1 MTDPNLVILA
11 GGISSRMRKASS
23 GSLEP
28 ALQRDAEEKSKSLI
42 GVGEGS
48 RPFLDYL
55 LYNAEAAGYRDVVI
69 VVGERDRAM
78 REYYGREDRNNRFHG
93 LSVSYASQTIPEG
106 RTKPLGT
113 ADALLQALRQRPDW
127 HGKQLTVCNSDNL
140 YSEKALGLMLR
151 SHAECALIDY
161 DRDALRFESERVR
174 QFAIVCKDQQ
184 GRLLDIVEKPSAD
197 DFARMGGKEGRVGV
211 SMNIFRFLY
220 ERILPFLEMVPLHPV
235 RQEKEI
241 PTAVMMMVHA
251 FPGCMEAIPLAEH
264 VPDLTSREDI
274 AAVRDYLQKEFG
286 NLVWGQRER

>member
-11 GGISSRMRKASS
+11 GGVSSRMKKVSS
-23 GSLEP
+23 DSLEP

-69 VVGERDRAM
+69 VVGERDTAM
-78 REYYGREDRNNRFHG
+78 REYYGREERNNRFHA
-93 LSVSYASQTIPEG
+93 LSISYASQAIPEG

-113 ADALLQALRQRPDW
+113 ADALLQALRWRPDW
-127 HGKQLTVCNSDNL
+127 QGKKFTVCNSDNL
-140 YSEKALGLMLR
+140 YSKRALGLMLG
-151 SHAECALIDY
+151 SKAECALIDY

-174 QFAIVCKDQQ
+174 QFAIVRTDRE
-184 GRLLDIVEKPSAD
+184 GRLLDIVEKPSMNE
-197 DFARMGGKEGRVGV
+197 FARIGGREGRVGV

-220 ERILPFLEMVPLHPV
+220 ERIYQFLEMVPLDPV
-235 RQEKEI
+235 RKEKEI
-241 PTAVMMMVHA
+241 PTAVRMMVRA

-264 VPDLTSREDI
+264 VPDLTSRDDI
-274 AAVRDYLQKEFG
+274 AIVRDYLQKEYG
-286 NLVWGQRER
+286 SLVWRQRER